1 MELVVIA
8 LRTVLMYVVIFISM
22 RLMGKREIG
31 KLSIFDLIISILI
44 AEIAVFVIEEPDK
57 PLAGS
62 LLPVAILVGIQILSA
77 RLSLANDKFR
87 DVLEGKPSVLIEKGR
102 LNRREMK
109 KQRYNLDDLLLQLR
123 ENGIKNVA
131 DVELAILE
139 TSGKLSVFEK
149 NKGSG
154 GTAGGGGASS
164 SGQKTPSVRYE
175 GLPVPLIM
183 DGKVQEDNLRKIGK
197 NLFWLRQ
204 ELKERGIA
212 NTRDVFLC
220 TIDHKGRLYVDRKE
234 E

>member
-1 MELVVIA
+1 
-8 LRTVLMYVVIFISM
+8 
-22 RLMGKREIG
+22 
-31 KLSIFDLIISILI
+31 
-44 AEIAVFVIEEPDK
+44 
-57 PLAGS
+57 
-62 LLPVAILVGIQILSA
+62 
-77 RLSLANDKFR
+77 
-87 DVLEGKPSVLIEKGR
+87 
-102 LNRREMK
+102 
-109 KQRYNLDDLLLQLR
+109 
-123 ENGIKNVA
+123 
-131 DVELAILE
+131 
-139 TSGKLSVFEK
+139 VFEK
-149 NKGSG
+149 KKGSG